1 MERRIKSLMIIGLGC
16 LLLIVRTS
24 TLYGAG
30 NSFYDEDAH
39 FSVAIPESVQEVS
52 EGWLHAGLLDPKHRK
67 WCEDAMKQYSATFIH
82 WEEPTPTDKG
92 LVVLGIKTYKHEK
105 KRFKIL
111 PDFLTL
117 DDFFDPKVI
126 KKFRNLV
133 KKRLAEKGAEDVIV
147 GEPVLKN
154 ENNEFSFTCSY
165 RLPEGDEAKEFH
177 RVFLGRTHLVY
188 LDLKL
193 YGVGSAA
200 PYQSMLQNVA
210 ASLTFEDGFET
221 RESFTD
227 RSMKKV
233 GSHELFGIKVSALG
247 RSLVHIIL
255 IIFLFNLALDY
266 VANPKKKRRIQI
278 AFLQRNKNRARVA
291 TVLLGVLV
299 YVLCL

>member
-1 MERRIKSLMIIGLGC
+1 MERKVKKIMVITLGC
-16 LLLIVRTS
+16 LLLLKTS
-24 TLYGAG
+24 ALYGAG

-39 FSVAIPESVQEVS
+39 FSVAVPESVQEVS
-52 EGWLHAGLLDPKHRK
+52 EGWLCAGLLGPKHRQ
-67 WCEDAMKQYSATFIH
+67 WCEDAMKQYSAAFIQR
-82 WEEPTPTDKG
+82 EESTPTDKG
-92 LVVLGIKTYKHEK
+92 LIILGIKTYKHEK

-126 KKFRNLV
+126 KKFRDLV

-200 PYQSMLQNVA
+200 PYQRMFQKVA
-210 ASLTFEDGFET
+210 ASLTFEDGFEA
-221 RESFTD
+221 RGSFTD
-227 RSMKKV
+227 SSIKKV
-233 GSHELFGIKVSALG
+233 GSYELFGTRVSALG
-247 RSLVHIIL
+247 KSLVHIIL
-255 IIFLFNLALDY
+255 IVFLLNLALDY
-266 VANPKKKRRIQI
+266 VANPKKGRYVQIQ
-278 AFLQRNKNRARVA
+278 FLQRNKNKARVA
-291 TVLLGVLV
+291 TVLLGILV
-299 YVLCL
+299 YVLCI